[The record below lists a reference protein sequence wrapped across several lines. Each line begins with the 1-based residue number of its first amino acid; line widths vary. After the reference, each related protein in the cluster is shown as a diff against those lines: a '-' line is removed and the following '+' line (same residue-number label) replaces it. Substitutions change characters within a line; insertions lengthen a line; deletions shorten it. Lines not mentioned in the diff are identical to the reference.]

1 MTDYLLADKTAAERQ
16 RRKDLKERFSR
27 ATAEGLRN
35 DEVLELILG
44 YAIQKGDVKAVSSRL
59 IERFGGLRGVFE
71 ASHEELMAVA
81 GIGETTAVLIRL
93 VKGVSKAF
101 LKDRIIG
108 KDAIRCTRD
117 VLDYLDMT
125 LSGERIEKFL
135 AIYLNAR
142 NEVLAVE
149 VLHEGTINQ
158 TAVYPRKAI
167 ELAFRHNASAIIF
180 VHNHPSGDPTPSGMD
195 RQLTRVLDRAAS
207 AVDLIVHDHIVIG
220 RNRHVSMRERGW
232 IGCHNAL
239 GQHVRL
245 LSASEPD

>member
-1 MTDYLLADKTAAERQ
+1 MTDYPIGEKIVAERE
-16 RRKDLKERFSR
+16 RREDLKERFTR
-27 ATAEGLRN
+27 GAHGGLRS
-35 DEVLELILG
+35 DEILELILG
-44 YAIQKGDVKAVSSRL
+44 YAIQKGDVKALSGRL
-59 IERFGGLRGVFE
+59 IKRFGGLRGVFE
-71 ASHEELMAVA
+71 ATHEELMAVA

-101 LKDRIIG
+101 LKERIIG
-108 KDAIRCTRD
+108 KDAVRCTKD

-142 NEVLAVE
+142 NEVLSVE

-167 ELAFRHNASAIIF
+167 ELAFRHNASAMIF

-220 RNRHVSMRERGW
+220 RNRHVSMRDRGW
-232 IGCHNAL
+232 IGHNSH
-239 GQHVRL
+239 GHNVRL

>member
-1 MTDYLLADKTAAERQ
+1 MTDHLLADKTAADRQ
-16 RRKDLKERFSR
+16 RRKDLKERF
-27 ATAEGLRN
+27 AGVAHGGLRN
-35 DEVLELILG
+35 DEVLELLLG
-44 YAIQKGDVKAVSSRL
+44 YSIQKGDVKVLSRRL
-59 IERFGGLRGVFE
+59 IERFGGLRGVFD
-71 ASHEELMAVA
+71 ATHEELAAVS
-81 GIGETTAVLIRL
+81 GVGETTAVLIRL

-108 KDAIRCTRD
+108 RDAIRCTRD
-117 VLDYLDMT
+117 VLDYLEMT

-167 ELAFRHNASAIIF
+167 ELAFRHNARAVIF

-220 RNRHVSMRERGW
+220 RNRHVSMREKGW
-232 IGCHNAL
+232 VG
-239 GQHVRL
+239 GQHMGGQHIRL
-245 LSASEPD
+245 LSASEPE

>member
-1 MTDYLLADKTAAERQ
+1 MKDHTLIDKTVAGRQ
-16 RRKDLKERFSR
+16 RRKDLKERFSCV
-27 ATAEGLRN
+27 AADVLRN
-35 DEVLELILG
+35 EEVLELILG
-44 YAIQKGDVKAVSSRL
+44 YAIQKGDVKALASRL

-71 ASHEELMAVA
+71 ATHDELMAVF
-81 GIGETTAVLIRL
+81 GVGETTAVLLRL

-108 KDAIRCTRD
+108 KDAMRCTRD

-180 VHNHPSGDPTPSGMD
+180 VHNHPSGDPTPSGVD

-232 IGCHNAL
+232 IGCPNAHGHN
-239 GQHVRL
+239 VRL
-245 LSASEPD
+245 LTASEPD

>member
-1 MTDYLLADKTAAERQ
+1 MTDHLLVDKTAAVRL
-16 RRKDLKERFSR
+16 RRKDLKERFTCV
-27 ATAEGLRN
+27 AQGALRN
-35 DEVLELILG
+35 DEVLELLLG
-44 YAIQKGDVKAVSSRL
+44 YAIQKGDVKALSIRL

-71 ASHEELMAVA
+71 ATHEELASVP
-81 GIGETTAVLIRL
+81 GIGETAAVLIRL

-108 KDAIRCTRD
+108 RDAIRCTRD
-117 VLDYLDMT
+117 VLDYLDIT

-167 ELAFRHNASAIIF
+167 ELAFRHNARAVIF

-220 RNRHVSMRERGW
+220 RNSHISMRDKGW
-232 IGCHNAL
+232 IGGHHA
-239 GQHVRL
+239 GSQQIRL